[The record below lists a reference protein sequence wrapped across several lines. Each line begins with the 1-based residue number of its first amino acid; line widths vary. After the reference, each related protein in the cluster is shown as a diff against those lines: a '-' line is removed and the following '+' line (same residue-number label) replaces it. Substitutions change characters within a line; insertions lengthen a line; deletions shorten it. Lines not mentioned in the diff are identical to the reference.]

1 MSKLARSANRQ
12 LIHQLPVAGDPTTA
26 ELQRI
31 CWSSADFG
39 QKKFIFIIRT
49 MQLNNRPQQV
59 LKVYD

>member
-31 CWSSADFG
+31 LLEFSRFW
-39 QKKFIFIIRT
+39 
-49 MQLNNRPQQV
+49 PE
-59 LKVYD
+59 KVYFHN